1 MVGEQFQRR
10 RETNIS
16 SCMFVQMLSGGTK
29 EKQKPME
36 LTMLKNPKAKLMMEE
51 AMRLA
56 GKALEV
62 EAGRQRC
69 KLCHLEVL
77 GGDLVEHYTSHYS
90 LEQPGLLVKALVA
103 KNTKTSL
110 RCPLSTCDNKEMEA
124 TELDL
129 HIATQH
135 GILKSV
141 MEDDARLPEKKL
153 LFPSELDV
161 WAIGEDGNS
170 LLDPKVDQENKI
182 GEDGMENLEPTEQC
196 EDGEIEY
203 ENSENSDKTENT
215 KDHIMKMFQDAKS
228 VDMIQPTF
236 LKEEEEENE
245 MKPKKRKVKTESP
258 SEWSE
263 KRRQREETVK
273 EALGQIATG
282 TIILIITIIIII
294 IIDRHSV
301 QGCSKE
307 VRSLE
312 EPSCQ
317 ASEGAGHKGLGP
329 SAIRSP
335 VKGDVQGGRKQVCRK
350 FTQAVQ
356 RAGPTA
362 PVANPQGSP
371 SETPPESGQGKPIST
386 DWF

>member
-153 LFPSELDV
+153 YKSLFPSELDDV

-182 GEDGMENLEPTEQC
+182 GENLESEPTEQC

-228 VDMIQPTF
+228 VDKIQPTF

-263 KRRQREETVK
+263 KRMQREETVK

-282 TIILIITIIIII
+282 TPP
-294 IIDRHSV
+294 S
-301 QGCSKE
+301 SSSSSPAS
-307 VRSLE
+307 RSS
-312 EPSCQ
+312 P
-317 ASEGAGHKGLGP
+317 AS
-329 SAIRSP
+329 SS
-335 VKGDVQGGRKQVCRK
+335 
-350 FTQAVQ
+350 
-356 RAGPTA
+356 
-362 PVANPQGSP
+362 
-371 SETPPESGQGKPIST
+371 
-386 DWF
+386 

>member
-1 MVGEQFQRR
+1 
-10 RETNIS
+10 
-16 SCMFVQMLSGGTK
+16 MLSGGTK

-153 LFPSELDV
+153 HKSLFPSELDDV

-182 GEDGMENLEPTEQC
+182 EEHGMDNLEPTEQC

-228 VDMIQPTF
+228 VDKIQPTF

-245 MKPKKRKVKTESP
+245 MKERPKKRKVKTESP

-273 EALGQIATG
+273 EALEQIATG
-282 TIILIITIIIII
+282 TPP
-294 IIDRHSV
+294 S
-301 QGCSKE
+301 SSSSSPAS
-307 VRSLE
+307 RSS
-312 EPSCQ
+312 P
-317 ASEGAGHKGLGP
+317 AS
-329 SAIRSP
+329 SS
-335 VKGDVQGGRKQVCRK
+335 
-350 FTQAVQ
+350 
-356 RAGPTA
+356 
-362 PVANPQGSP
+362 
-371 SETPPESGQGKPIST
+371 
-386 DWF
+386 

>member
-153 LFPSELDV
+153 LFPSELDDV
-161 WAIGEDGNS
+161 WVIGEDGNC

-182 GEDGMENLEPTEQC
+182 GENLESEPTEQC

-215 KDHIMKMFQDAKS
+215 KDHIMKMFLDAKS
-228 VDMIQPTF
+228 VDMVQPTF

-282 TIILIITIIIII
+282 TPP
-294 IIDRHSV
+294 S
-301 QGCSKE
+301 SSSSAS
-307 VRSLE
+307 RS
-312 EPSCQ
+312 S
-317 ASEGAGHKGLGP
+317 
-329 SAIRSP
+329 RS
-335 VKGDVQGGRKQVCRK
+335 
-350 FTQAVQ
+350 
-356 RAGPTA
+356 
-362 PVANPQGSP
+362 S
-371 SETPPESGQGKPIST
+371 SS
-386 DWF
+386 

>member
-1 MVGEQFQRR
+1 
-10 RETNIS
+10 
-16 SCMFVQMLSGGTK
+16 
-29 EKQKPME
+29 
-36 LTMLKNPKAKLMMEE
+36 
-51 AMRLA
+51 MRLA

-153 LFPSELDV
+153 LFPSELDDV
-161 WAIGEDGNS
+161 WVIGEDGNS

-182 GEDGMENLEPTEQC
+182 GENLESEPTDQC

-228 VDMIQPTF
+228 VDMVQPTF

-245 MKPKKRKVKTESP
+245 MKERPKKRKVKTESP

-282 TIILIITIIIII
+282 TPP
-294 IIDRHSV
+294 S
-301 QGCSKE
+301 SSSSSPASSSSAS
-307 VRSLE
+307 RSS
-312 EPSCQ
+312 P
-317 ASEGAGHKGLGP
+317 AS
-329 SAIRSP
+329 SS
-335 VKGDVQGGRKQVCRK
+335 
-350 FTQAVQ
+350 
-356 RAGPTA
+356 
-362 PVANPQGSP
+362 
-371 SETPPESGQGKPIST
+371 
-386 DWF
+386 

>member
-1 MVGEQFQRR
+1 
-10 RETNIS
+10 
-16 SCMFVQMLSGGTK
+16 MLSGGTK

-153 LFPSELDV
+153 HKSLFPSELDDV
-161 WAIGEDGNS
+161 WVIGEDGNS

-182 GEDGMENLEPTEQC
+182 GENLESEPTNQC

-203 ENSENSDKTENT
+203 ENSENSDKAENT

-282 TIILIITIIIII
+282 TPP
-294 IIDRHSV
+294 S
-301 QGCSKE
+301 SSSSAS
-307 VRSLE
+307 RS
-312 EPSCQ
+312 S
-317 ASEGAGHKGLGP
+317 
-329 SAIRSP
+329 RS
-335 VKGDVQGGRKQVCRK
+335 
-350 FTQAVQ
+350 
-356 RAGPTA
+356 
-362 PVANPQGSP
+362 S
-371 SETPPESGQGKPIST
+371 SS
-386 DWF
+386 